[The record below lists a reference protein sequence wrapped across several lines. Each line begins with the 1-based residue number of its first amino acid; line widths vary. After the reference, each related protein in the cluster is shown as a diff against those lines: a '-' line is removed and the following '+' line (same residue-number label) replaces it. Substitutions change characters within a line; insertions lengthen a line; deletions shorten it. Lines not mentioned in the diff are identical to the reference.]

1 MKFKKINEILK
12 RHHNFNENIW
22 DSDSYL
28 GLKYDGGY
36 GRTEAERMS
45 TNGEY
50 GAPYNPYAEPGKDWF
65 KMYDTVKRNGGDGF
79 YGGLSI
85 PYEEP
90 VMLKY
95 NYIKDEC
102 PNAEMVQPKMM
113 QFKCNYRDLNKAK
126 SKIDILKKSLS
137 Y

>member
-1 MKFKKINEILK
+1 
-12 RHHNFNENIW
+12 
-22 DSDSYL
+22 
-28 GLKYDGGY
+28 
-36 GRTEAERMS
+36 
-45 TNGEY
+45 
-50 GAPYNPYAEPGKDWF
+50 
-65 KMYDTVKRNGGDGF
+65 MYDTVKRNGGDGF

-126 SKIDILKKSLS
+126 KSHKLGKISSDELFDWQYRVHELEEEIKRLNDNIEEDIDI
-137 Y
+137 